1 MSKKLLQF
9 VAAVGLLC
17 SRSRFIHAQE
27 KPVEVRGCDLARDP
41 RAFDGKLLRVRGT
54 LNVEFED
61 FSLGIR
67 NCETKQGIWLAFGG
81 DVPGIVAS
89 TMNDSFRKAGS
100 DLAVNGVSYSI
111 KKDDGFHK
119 LYALIAGRHRD
130 KPDYV
135 VTATLTG
142 MFFAGE
148 ESKTANGTV
157 DFVGYGH
164 LGCCSLLVITEV
176 SAVESDPT
184 ANLNLHGVLIGVD
197 GKPVEG
203 FTVIDDVLGGNPPER
218 QKTVTNR
225 EGEFVFSKSGQ
236 ELRIEN
242 PNYRPLA
249 LTVEPGG
256 APVQVRLE
264 DAKDT
269 DWVIT
274 SCGKRDSSRRVGYS
288 VLFALPKTMESRPFS
303 NEDLESFF
311 MYPRGGDPASANL
324 IISNSADEIVD
335 AANPRDSEHFEERW
349 IKDSAG
355 NIVGMDARGRM
366 NDGAHWRT
374 AIFLGH
380 DTASYWLQPG
390 ELPNALDEVI
400 ESVCI
405 AKR

>member
-288 VLFALPKTMESRPFS
+288 VLFALPKTMESKPFS
-303 NEDLESFF
+303 CHYRDESKSGK
-311 MYPRGGDPASANL
+311 MKSRSRCPENHPISRAAEPGEASQCAGAVAPDGGPCASGTRECANAAGESGPR
-324 IISNSADEIVD
+324 ISKVL
-335 AANPRDSEHFEERW
+335 R
-349 IKDSAG
+349 
-355 NIVGMDARGRM
+355 
-366 NDGAHWRT
+366 RT
-374 AIFLGH
+374 AAQVSHATSPSSH
-380 DTASYWLQPG
+380 DR
-390 ELPNALDEVI
+390 
-400 ESVCI
+400 CI
-405 AKR
+405 KRGIA